1 MPLKTEMQTK
11 NQLISALK
19 STQILTQD
27 DSHGKKKKPDC
38 EDLISNSNIEKRSVV
53 RDTHAN

>member
-1 MPLKTEMQTK
+1 MQTK
-11 NQLISALK
+11 SQLISALK

-27 DSHGKKKKPDC
+27 DSREKKKKPDC